1 MFEETDMTILHSKI
15 DYTSDIYLEQLNHR
29 ISSTIRSD
37 LNELH
42 EQLAAINKKALTRVL
57 QESSTNPLLLL
68 LRMNVV
74 ELLEFEEF
82 EVEDDPENPVEL
94 DRLLESIDRYEESIV
109 SEELDRHQESAAGGT
124 KKDDIESIEKLTSS
138 LQREAIQMGSVVDVE
153 RHVSS

>member
-1 MFEETDMTILHSKI
+1 MFEETDMTMLHSKI
-15 DYTSDIYLEQLNHR
+15 DYTSDIFLEQLNHR
-29 ISSTIRSD
+29 ICSPLRND

-42 EQLAAINKKALTRVL
+42 EQLAVINKKALTRVL

-94 DRLLESIDRYEESIV
+94 DRLLESIDRCV
-109 SEELDRHQESAAGGT
+109 VRWANTHFHQHLARGHFGL
-124 KKDDIESIEKLTSS
+124 LTDS
-138 LQREAIQMGSVVDVE
+138 D
-153 RHVSS
+153 